1 MIQIWRLMKPELS
14 HAKVAYGLIFLLM
27 FVFYTA
33 VSLSGHEAINFV
45 LFFSHTTFLVLF
57 TRGTNVLIALP
68 VTMATI
74 GVVRVSAQTGAIL
87 VALVGSSLA
96 ASLFSKD
103 PSTLLGTLLWIF
115 PLVVTVTSLQ
125 WIWFDSAFANRS
137 SRQLT
142 TAVKIWCACYGL
154 GTLALVFGKLGGLL
168 SLLKEGYG
176 MIVLWPVA
184 VTVSYLSVLS
194 FRRRLSFVPV
204 EPRAW
209 GESTSRLVKHG
220 RYAPLTILFNQM
232 VSHWKAYVLSY
243 ALMGA
248 LFWWMGR
255 NPDAWDLDRPIW
267 WARIAGTIV
276 ACVSMGFIV
285 QRIEKG
291 EAPNEFQYLLLPV
304 SARQVA
310 TYRIIEVLP
319 YAIPLILFWFVVI
332 LRQSPGPLYGPHW
345 SFLALLGWICAG
357 GATGNLVWDLW
368 PRLRFGKDVL
378 TLGAS
383 FGPWCFVAALSVGSP
398 ESIVGGLGR
407 SLLWSPGGAG
417 LVLVAGAA
425 MALISVRTYE
435 RSPSRLV

>member
-33 VSLSGHEAINFV
+33 VSLAGHEAINFV
-45 LFFSHTTFLVLF
+45 MFFSFVTFFVLF
-57 TRGTNVLIALP
+57 ARGTNVLIPLP
-68 VTMATI
+68 VTMAAI
-74 GVVRVSAQTGAIL
+74 GVVRASAQTGAIL
-87 VALVGSSLA
+87 VALAGSSLA

-103 PSTLLGTLLWIF
+103 PSTLLVALLWIF
-115 PLVVTVTSLQ
+115 PLVVTVTFVQ

-142 TAVKIWCACYGL
+142 SALKIWAACYCL
-154 GTLALVFGKLGGLL
+154 GTIALIFGKLDGLL
-168 SLLKEGYG
+168 PLVSEGYG

-184 VTVSYLSVLS
+184 LTVSYLSVLS

-209 GESTSRLVKHG
+209 GESTSRVVKHG

-267 WARIAGTIV
+267 WARIAGTII
-276 ACVSMGFIV
+276 ASLSMGFIV
-285 QRIEKG
+285 QRIEQG
-291 EAPNEFQYLLLPV
+291 EASNEFQYLLLPV

-310 TYRIIEVLP
+310 TYRIIGVLP
-319 YAIPLILFWFVVI
+319 AIPLILFWFVVI

-378 TLGAS
+378 ALGAS
-383 FGPWCFVAALSVGSP
+383 FVPWCFLATRSVSAP
-398 ESIVGGLGR
+398 ESFVGGLGR

-417 LVLVAGAA
+417 LVLVAGVA